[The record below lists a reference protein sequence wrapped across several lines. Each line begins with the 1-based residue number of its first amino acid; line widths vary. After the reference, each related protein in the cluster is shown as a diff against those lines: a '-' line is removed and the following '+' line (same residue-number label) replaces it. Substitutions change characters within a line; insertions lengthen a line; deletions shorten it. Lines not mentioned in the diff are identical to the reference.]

1 MWSNNNF
8 DSGEEAVITNERH
21 KNLIFEAIEETKNA
35 IEALE
40 SDLPVD
46 MVSINIKTLTE
57 CIGRILGDNVSED
70 IIHGI
75 FSRFC
80 LGK

>member
-1 MWSNNNF
+1 M
-8 DSGEEAVITNERH
+8 
-21 KNLIFEAIEETKNA
+21 IE
-35 IEALE
+35 I
-40 SDLPVD
+40 DLLVD
-46 MVSINIKTLTE
+46 MVSINIKSLADK
-57 CIGRILGDNVSED
+57 IGEILGDNVSED

>member
-1 MWSNNNF
+1 M
-8 DSGEEAVITNERH
+8 DSGEEAVITNIRH
-21 KNLIFEAIEETKNA
+21 KNLVFEAIEEANNS
-35 IEALE
+35 IDALE

-46 MVSINIKTLTE
+46 MVSINIQSLAEK
-57 CIGRILGDNVSED
+57 IGSILGDNVSED